1 MEYKAISILPVKKA
15 SDVGTELANNY
26 QLTINKYASEGW
38 EYVRLETLRAWVPSA
53 SGCFGFSNT
62 PGYFTEN
69 YVIVFRK

>member
-1 MEYKAISILPVKKA
+1 MEYKVISITPIKKA

-26 QLTINKYASEGW
+26 QATINKYAMEGW
-38 EYVRLETLRAWVPSA
+38 EYVRLETISAWIPGT

-62 PGYFTEN
+62 PGRFSEN